1 MATLTSFN
9 PTTLEPLGEVPVATE
24 EGVRSAVLTAR
35 SAQSAWGST
44 PVLERARLMRCAAE
58 ITARRA
64 EELATLITKESG
76 KTLFESYAAE
86 VMSTAETFRWLAKYG
101 PRYLRPERLKHASIL
116 FRTKKSWLQFE
127 PMGVVGII
135 SPWNYPLAIPATEV
149 GFALMAGNAV
159 VLKPS
164 EFTPL
169 IAEEIKRILVDSGV
183 DPALV
188 QIVHGEG
195 EVGAAL
201 VAAQPDR
208 ILFTGSVRT
217 GRAVAAA
224 AGALGIPI
232 TLELGGKDA
241 TYVRPDA
248 DLDRAVGGS
257 LWGAYFNAGQ
267 TCASVER
274 LYVHRDVA
282 DAFIDKLTERA
293 KALRVGDPL
302 DPSTDVGPMIHTQ
315 QRSVVASQ
323 VEEAERCGAR
333 KLTGGAVDTGLKGA
347 FYAPAVL
354 VDVPDDSRLMREET
368 FGPALPIRVV
378 SSDDEAVRLANDTQ
392 FGLTATVWTKDRVR
406 ARELADQL
414 EAGTVY
420 VNDVLYAYA
429 SPDAPWGGV
438 KSSGTGRTH
447 SKHGL
452 HELCH
457 VKHVSIERDFVPQI
471 GYPYTKAHTDLI
483 RNAIKVVYG
492 HGAAARA
499 FAAVK
504 AGVSFLRVGRSGK
517 RRP

>member
-1 MATLTSFN
+1 MATLTSYN
-9 PTTLEPLGEVPVATE
+9 PTTLQALGEVPVATGE
-24 EGVRSAVLTAR
+24 DVRTAVAAAR
-35 SAQSAWGST
+35 DAQAAWGRVG
-44 PVLERARLMRCAAE
+44 VLERARVMRRAAE
-58 ITARRA
+58 ITAERA
-64 EELATLITKESG
+64 DDLATLITRESG

-86 VMSTAETFRWLAKYG
+86 VMSTAETFRWLARYG
-101 PRYLRPERLKHASIL
+101 PRYLRPERLRHASVL

-169 IAEEIKRILVDSGV
+169 IAHAIKEILVAAGA
-183 DPALV
+183 DPAIV

-195 EVGAAL
+195 DVGAAL
-201 VAAQPDR
+201 VEAQPDR
-208 ILFTGSVRT
+208 VLFTGSVRT
-217 GRAVAAA
+217 GRRVAAA
-224 AGALGIPI
+224 AGALGIAV

-248 DLDRAVGGS
+248 DLDRAVGGT

-302 DPSTDVGPMIHTQ
+302 DPGTDVGPMIHAQ

-323 VEEAERCGAR
+323 VEEAEHAGAR
-333 KLTGGAVDTGLKGA
+333 KLTGGAVDTGLRGA

-354 VDVPDDSRLMREET
+354 VDVPDDSRLMRDET
-368 FGPALPIRVV
+368 FGPALPVRVV
-378 SSDDEAVRLANDTQ
+378 ASDDEAVRLANDTE
-392 FGLTATVWTKDRVR
+392 FGLTATVWTKDQVR

-414 EAGTVY
+414 QAGTVY

-457 VKHVSIERDFVPQI
+457 VKHVSVERDFVPQI
-471 GYPYTKAHTDLI
+471 GYPYTKAHSDLI

-499 FAAVK
+499 LAALK
-504 AGVSFLRVGRSGK
+504 AAISFVRVGRSGK